1 MRPCSLPHLIFPAS
15 TGGKRQGWSLQKQV
29 VPDGRKAGSR
39 QRGQSEFSAER
50 EVTSL
55 WLHNCYSLVAF
66 VQRNTS
72 LLPMQEI
79 KEMQVL
85 SLGQEDPLEK
95 DMATHSSI
103 LAWEI
108 LWTEE
113 SGGLPSMGWQ
123 TKLDSTEMIQ
133 HAHTQSTCM

>member
-1 MRPCSLPHLIFPAS
+1 M
-15 TGGKRQGWSLQKQV
+15 
-29 VPDGRKAGSR
+29 
-39 QRGQSEFSAER
+39 
-50 EVTSL
+50 TSL

-123 TKLDSTEMIQ
+123 TKLDSTEMI
-133 HAHTQSTCM
+133 